1 MSYKLPNTESDFFL
15 WKMVADDDEKAFQK
29 LFELFYPALCMYAK
43 KYIEERNTRED
54 IVQDVFVYLWEDRKK
69 LSIASSVRNYL
80 MVSVRNRCF
89 NYLHKEGIMRQYQES
104 ISSDYA
110 EPQDEEMY
118 LLSELYDLLDKTL
131 AKLPETYRL
140 VFEMHRMQGKD
151 YNEIAETLNISVR
164 TAKRYK
170 SQVIDIL
177 QKELKD
183 YLPLIVLMYPHM
195 FN

>member
-1 MSYKLPNTESDFFL
+1 MQEQPPGTEPEYLL
-15 WKMVADDDEKAFQK
+15 WKTVVNDDEKAFQK
-29 LFELFYPALCMYAK
+29 LFELFYPALCIYAK
-43 KYIEERNTRED
+43 KYIEERSIRED
-54 IVQDVFVYLWEDRKK
+54 IVQDMFVYLWEDRKK
-69 LSIASSVRNYL
+69 LSITTSLRNYL
-80 MVSVRNRCF
+80 MVAVRNRCF
-89 NYLHKEGIMRQYQES
+89 NYLHKEGIIRQYQES